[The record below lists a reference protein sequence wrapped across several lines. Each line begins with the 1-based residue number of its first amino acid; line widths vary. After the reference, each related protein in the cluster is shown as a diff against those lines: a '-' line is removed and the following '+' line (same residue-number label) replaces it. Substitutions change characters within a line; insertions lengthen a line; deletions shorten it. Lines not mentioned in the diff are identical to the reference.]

1 MVFHHQVCAVLWYAQ
16 DYVMC
21 NIGLCALL
29 LYYVYIEAFVYAAS
43 ESKTNFPYRV
53 NKVSIISFGCGVVAV
68 VTIFITNDDPQ
79 YEVGV
84 ISGLLT
90 EILVDS
96 DRSAASALESG
107 NRKCAHTG
115 VHKNM
120 GNSVADDD
128 HGWGKKNS

>member
-1 MVFHHQVCAVLWYAQ
+1 MSTLSS
-16 DYVMC
+16 
-21 NIGLCALL
+21 ALSGTSL
-29 LYYVYIEAFVYAAS
+29 
-43 ESKTNFPYRV
+43 
-53 NKVSIISFGCGVVAV
+53 
-68 VTIFITNDDPQ
+68 ITNDDPQ

-128 HGWGKKNS
+128 HGWGKKKLLTSLFYQKAAVASSFDLFLFTFLIIS